1 MTLLWQTV
9 LQGAVGFA
17 IGAGTNDLAIRWLFA
32 TVFTK
37 KKKAIAESVQKVV
50 SSELMSSDKIVA
62 RLADPS
68 VRAAFERHIRE
79 DIDDVL
85 KKVTVVL
92 GGVTSGLRPF
102 MPSLMRTELD
112 AFKQAGS
119 AVDDDVR
126 SALAKV
132 CASQTSSYLSRNIPR
147 LVEETRFWGIIYD
160 SIMSL
165 DEAEMEMLTRQVAN
179 KELRGITLLGGV
191 IGAIVGVTM
200 SFVIYLIG

>member
-50 SSELMSSDKIVA
+50 SSELMSSDKIAA
-62 RLADPS
+62 RLTDPS
-68 VRAAFERHIRE
+68 VKAAFERHIRQ

-85 KKVTVVL
+85 KKTTAVVGGL
-92 GGVTSGLRPF
+92 TGGVRPLLSPF
-102 MPSLMRTELD
+102 FREELD
-112 AFKQAGS
+112 AVKRIGS
-119 AVDDDVR
+119 AVDDDIRRAV
-126 SALAKV
+126 AKV
-132 CASQTSSYLSRNIPR
+132 CASQTTSYIARNIPR
-147 LVEETRFWGIIYD
+147 LVDETRFWGIIYD
-160 SIMSL
+160 SIMAL

-179 KELRGITLLGGV
+179 RELRGITILGGV
-191 IGAIVGVTM
+191 IGAVVGVTM